1 MKISYAITVCNE
13 LTEIKELIEHLQE
26 YKRPADDIVVL
37 VDLTKNSA
45 DSELLSYLRALSV
58 DGGIQLT
65 EDHFNDNFSEWKN
78 KLNRQCSG
86 DYIFNIDADELPDE
100 ALLQTLPEL
109 LETNPID
116 AIWVPRI
123 NIVDGITPAHI
134 ARWGWTINENGW
146 INWPNDAQLRI
157 YKNKPEIR
165 WENRVH
171 ERLTGYKTIS
181 QLPAHQDYAIW
192 HIKTISR
199 QERQNSYYSTL

>member
-13 LTEIKELIEHLQE
+13 LAEIKELISHLQE

-45 DSELLSYLRALSV
+45 DSELLWYLRALSV
-58 DGGIQLT
+58 DGSIQLA

-134 ARWGWTINENGW
+134 ARWGWSINENGW

>member
-13 LTEIKELIEHLQE
+13 LAEIRDLLSHLQE
-26 YKRPADDIVVL
+26 YKRPEDEIVVL
-37 VDLTKNSA
+37 VDLTKNDA
-45 DSELLSYLRALSV
+45 DSELLVYLHTMAS
-58 DGGIQLT
+58 DGVIQLSK
-65 EDHFNDNFSEWKN
+65 ERFNNNFSEWKN
-78 KLNRQCSG
+78 KLNKQCSG

-134 ARWGWTINENGW
+134 TRWNWTMNEYGW

-157 YKNKPEIR
+157 YKNKPEIH

-181 QLPAHQDYAIW
+181 QLPAHQDYALW

-199 QERQNSYYSTL
+199 QERQNNFYATL